1 MIILE
6 AKRVSRMRF
15 QKGCSRTVFW
25 LPKKVFQNGHS
36 KSKKKIKFGN
46 EILEWVFCK
55 LLLGLWKTHSKRNK
69 CTLEQAFRNDLL
81 AYGKGGLERPFQKQ
95 QVHFGT
101 NFLER
106 VCFRKTFFQNGH
118 FGSNKKSFWKTCSGN
133 MSTT

>member
-25 LPKKVFQNGHS
+25 LPKKVFQN
-36 KSKKKIKFGN
+36 
-46 EILEWVFCK
+46 
-55 LLLGLWKTHSKRNK
+55 GLWKTHSKRNK

-95 QVHFGT
+95 QLEKERHFCA
-101 NFLER
+101 R
-106 VCFRKTFFQNGH
+106 S
-118 FGSNKKSFWKTCSGN
+118 FGIESWKNTLVGEEEKNSKVDALQ
-133 MSTT
+133 